1 MRTGNIY
8 KIFIDLQNNNT
19 TTGQYVV
26 DSFHEQLPHKLGCSA
41 DGFPVFFIKCS
52 DEAFSA
58 DIKLALF
65 SVIHNRVCDIIN
77 RTTGE
82 QVTGKFSVL
91 QMSSHEQELQRY
103 FLEVILLLLL
113 KLPNEPGV
121 WELDSNIRSII
132 ALFTS
137 AKQPSQEMIR
147 GLFAELLTIYLS
159 NDPHY
164 MLKAWHVTPQDK
176 FDFNDGIDKIEVKS
190 YTGEVRKH
198 TFSAEQ
204 LHVTGDSKMA
214 VASTHIIPC
223 GIGISVNDLV
233 DEISL
238 KVQNDHELLL
248 HLREIV
254 ASTVGAFISEISSY
268 KYDLSTAK
276 DFFAIYD
283 YNTIPKIDTN
293 TIPHEVSNVH
303 YTVDFSSLVTM
314 EPSEETSKL
323 ISCII

>member
-65 SVIHNRVCDIIN
+65 SVIHNRVCDIID

>member
-19 TTGQYVV
+19 TMGQYVV

-65 SVIHNRVCDIIN
+65 SVIHNRVCDIID

>member
-65 SVIHNRVCDIIN
+65 SVIHNRVCDIID

-223 GIGISVNDLV
+223 GIGISVNDLA

>member
-65 SVIHNRVCDIIN
+65 SVIHNRVCDIID

-82 QVTGKFSVL
+82 QETGKFSVL